1 VSVEDVRV
9 GMLAIASLHTL
20 PVEKAQ
26 AAIRRLVNLLLAG
39 LR

>member
-1 VSVEDVRV
+1 
-9 GMLAIASLHTL
+9 LHTL